1 MAHRPQFKKKIDPFY
16 RKQWWITMI
25 MLMFQATLIPVMLY
39 GLLVTTMMTILY
51 ALCFANPDD
60 FNIPDLLF
68 YLSLFAM
75 KEKIITCSYCTT
87 YSMKLSMTLS
97 FRLIFSTVES
107 IINTLLLPVIYTLF
121 RIFDKLVIHKFTR
134 NMRFTKFILLIFC
147 YLTIPNV
154 DDETTGPTDNIIR
167 TPSRGKGRPK
177 GTPKKSK
184 GFRGKTPNKV
194 NTSLTH
200 SNDISNRPIGLV
212 NIAND
217 CFFNSVVQALFS
229 LESFRNY
236 VASFEPQILH
246 EIEPVRAMQKVIQRY

>member
-1 MAHRPQFKKKIDPFY
+1 MASNND
-16 RKQWWITMI
+16 
-25 MLMFQATLIPVMLY
+25 
-39 GLLVTTMMTILY
+39 
-51 ALCFANPDD
+51 
-60 FNIPDLLF
+60 
-68 YLSLFAM
+68 
-75 KEKIITCSYCTT
+75 
-87 YSMKLSMTLS
+87 
-97 FRLIFSTVES
+97 ST
-107 IINTLLLPVIYTLF
+107 
-121 RIFDKLVIHKFTR
+121 
-134 NMRFTKFILLIFC
+134 
-147 YLTIPNV
+147 PN
-154 DDETTGPTDNIIR
+154 
-167 TPSRGKGRPK
+167 RGKGRPK

-246 EIEPVRAMQKVIQRY
+246 EIEPVRAMQKLFRDIDARKSNPLRTHAYLMALNLPAYEENRQFDAEECMTYIVNLFNPRINDTSSEQLNQLPENCDFLVKGDESVLCYSCNKQSNTPYGESLSQIEFPEPDVYTSVQMKIDEMTNNPYG